1 MWGNATLAMEVSI
14 TSINVASITEIAI
27 GHGFA
32 PSFIGSLPARQVP
45 RARRV
50 RLQGW
55 PMFEQSFTLTVPT
68 DAEGRFRS
76 TQEISS
82 PFSLDVKIS
91 ATLQS
96 PEGIRIHASFSLAPK
111 TGGDAAPFT
120 FSLGSGETADLGK
133 WKAIA
138 GDDANLASAE
148 GHTEPAAP
156 DSEITVLFVA
166 APSFF

>member
-1 MWGNATLAMEVSI
+1 
-14 TSINVASITEIAI
+14 
-27 GHGFA
+27 
-32 PSFIGSLPARQVP
+32 
-45 RARRV
+45 
-50 RLQGW
+50 
-55 PMFEQSFTLTVPT
+55 MFEQSFTLTVPT

-76 TQEISS
+76 AREISS

-96 PEGIRIHASFSLAPK
+96 PGGITIHASFSLASKEDGKVEPV
-111 TGGDAAPFT
+111 T

-148 GHTEPAAP
+148 GHTVPAAAN
-156 DSEITVLFVA
+156 SEITVLFVA

>member
-1 MWGNATLAMEVSI
+1 
-14 TSINVASITEIAI
+14 
-27 GHGFA
+27 
-32 PSFIGSLPARQVP
+32 
-45 RARRV
+45 
-50 RLQGW
+50 
-55 PMFEQSFTLTVPT
+55 MFEQSFTLTVPT

-76 TQEISS
+76 AQEISS

-96 PEGIRIHASFSLAPK
+96 PGGITIHASFSMASKEDSKVEPV
-111 TGGDAAPFT
+111 T
-120 FSLGSGETADLGK
+120 FSLGSGETVDLGK

-148 GHTEPAAP
+148 GHTEPAAAN
-156 DSEITVLFVA
+156 SEITVLFVA